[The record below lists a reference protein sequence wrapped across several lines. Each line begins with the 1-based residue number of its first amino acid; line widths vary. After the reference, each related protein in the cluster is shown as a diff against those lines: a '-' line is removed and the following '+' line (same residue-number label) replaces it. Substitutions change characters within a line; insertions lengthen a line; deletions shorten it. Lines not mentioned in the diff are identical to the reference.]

1 MTSQLA
7 KQRIEYPSV
16 TVKRAE
22 RAACCSPFNL
32 MYFEVLQRQS
42 VPLLDTVGQQGVQ
55 SGYLGHPL
63 SELLVEN
70 ELLWLVRVGLLR
82 REVDGQGI
90 TDSFR
95 LTPLGHQLVHRWQDE
110 RGLPAVG
117 IWSRICNLWLRWL
130 RALF

>member
-1 MTSQLA
+1 MTSQIA
-7 KQRIEYPSV
+7 SQRIDYSTT

-22 RAACCSPFNL
+22 RAACCSPFKL
-32 MYFEVLQRQS
+32 VYFEVLQRQS
-42 VPLLDTVGQQGVQ
+42 VPLLDAVGQQGVQ
-55 SGYLGHPL
+55 AGYLRRPL

-95 LTPLGHQLVHRWQDE
+95 LTPLGHQLVQQWQ
-110 RGLPAVG
+110 RSRIMPGVG
-117 IWSRICNLWLRWL
+117 IWSRICNLWLRWW